1 MLNKMKMLDV
11 FIIYIIIISFFVYKS
26 DRIYLNISKDS
37 YFMYFDK
44 FKRIVRLSLLLEYF
58 SIVTYTISMYIEQVA
73 AEITNISY
81 FLFVLGNLLLCY
93 GFQYITCKKRFP
105 NAKKTTID
113 EKTIIY
119 GFVILIYAIGFGI
132 YYLFF

>member
-1 MLNKMKMLDV
+1 MKMLNV
-11 FIIYIIIISFFVYKS
+11 FILYIMVISFFVYKS
-26 DRIYLNISKDS
+26 DKIYLNISKDS
-37 YFMYFDK
+37 HFMYFDQ
-44 FKRIVRLSLLLEYF
+44 FKRIVGLGLLLEYF
-58 SIVTYTISMYIEQVA
+58 SLVTYMISIYIKHVA
-73 AEITNISY
+73 TEINNMSY

-119 GFVILIYAIGFGI
+119 GFFILIYAIGFRI

>member
-1 MLNKMKMLDV
+1 MKMLNV
-11 FIIYIIIISFFVYKS
+11 FILYIMVISFFVYKS

-37 YFMYFDK
+37 HFMHFDQ

-58 SIVTYTISMYIEQVA
+58 SLVTYMISIYIKHVA
-73 AEITNISY
+73 TEINNMSY
-81 FLFVLGNLLLCY
+81 ILFVLGNLLLCY

-119 GFVILIYAIGFGI
+119 GFFILIYAIGFGI

>member
-1 MLNKMKMLDV
+1 MKMLNV
-11 FIIYIIIISFFVYKS
+11 FILYIMVISFFVYKI

-37 YFMYFDK
+37 HFMYFDQ

-58 SIVTYTISMYIEQVA
+58 SLVTYMISIYIKHVA
-73 AEITNISY
+73 TEINNMSY

-119 GFVILIYAIGFGI
+119 GFFILIYAIGFGI

>member
-1 MLNKMKMLDV
+1 MKMLNV
-11 FIIYIIIISFFVYKS
+11 FILYIMVISFFVYKS

-37 YFMYFDK
+37 HFTYFDK
-44 FKRIVRLSLLLEYF
+44 FKRIVRLGLLLEYF
-58 SIVTYTISMYIEQVA
+58 SLVTYIISMYIEYVVD
-73 AEITNISY
+73 EITNMSY
-81 FLFVLGNLLLCY
+81 FLFVVGNLLLCY

-119 GFVILIYAIGFGI
+119 GFFILIYAVGFGI

>member
-1 MLNKMKMLDV
+1 MKMLNV
-11 FIIYIIIISFFVYKS
+11 FILYIMVISFFVYKS

-37 YFMYFDK
+37 HFMYFDK

-58 SIVTYTISMYIEQVA
+58 SLVTYIISIYIKHVA
-73 AEITNISY
+73 TEINNMSY
-81 FLFVLGNLLLCY
+81 VLFVLGNLLLCY

-105 NAKKTTID
+105 NAKKTTTD

-119 GFVILIYAIGFGI
+119 GFFILIYAIGFGI

>member
-1 MLNKMKMLDV
+1 MKMLNV
-11 FIIYIIIISFFVYKS
+11 FILYIMVISFFVYKS

-37 YFMYFDK
+37 HFMYFDQ
-44 FKRIVRLSLLLEYF
+44 FKRIVGLGLLLEYF
-58 SIVTYTISMYIEQVA
+58 SLVTYMISIYIKHVA
-73 AEITNISY
+73 TEINNMSY

-119 GFVILIYAIGFGI
+119 GFFILIYAIGFGI

>member
-1 MLNKMKMLDV
+1 MKMLNV
-11 FIIYIIIISFFVYKS
+11 FILYIMVISFFVYKS

-37 YFMYFDK
+37 HFMYFDQ
-44 FKRIVRLSLLLEYF
+44 FKRIVRLGLLLEYF
-58 SIVTYTISMYIEQVA
+58 SLVTYMISIYIKHVA
-73 AEITNISY
+73 TEINNMSY

-119 GFVILIYAIGFGI
+119 GFFILIYAIGFGI

>member
-1 MLNKMKMLDV
+1 MKMLNV
-11 FIIYIIIISFFVYKS
+11 FILYIMVISFFVYKS

-37 YFMYFDK
+37 HFMYFDQ
-44 FKRIVRLSLLLEYF
+44 FKRIVRLSLSLEYF
-58 SIVTYTISMYIEQVA
+58 SLVTYMISIYIKHVA
-73 AEITNISY
+73 TEINNMSY

-119 GFVILIYAIGFGI
+119 GFFILIYAIGFGI

>member
-1 MLNKMKMLDV
+1 MKMLNV
-11 FIIYIIIISFFVYKS
+11 FILYIMVISFFVYKS
-26 DRIYLNISKDS
+26 DRIYLNISNDS
-37 YFMYFDK
+37 HFMYFDQ

-58 SIVTYTISMYIEQVA
+58 SLVTYMISIYIKHVA
-73 AEITNISY
+73 TEINNMSY

-119 GFVILIYAIGFGI
+119 GFFILIYAIGFGI

>member
-1 MLNKMKMLDV
+1 
-11 FIIYIIIISFFVYKS
+11 
-26 DRIYLNISKDS
+26 
-37 YFMYFDK
+37 MYFDK

-58 SIVTYTISMYIEQVA
+58 SLVTYIISIYIKHVA
-73 AEITNISY
+73 TEINNMSY
-81 FLFVLGNLLLCY
+81 VLFVLGNLLLCY

-119 GFVILIYAIGFGI
+119 GFFILIYAIGFGI